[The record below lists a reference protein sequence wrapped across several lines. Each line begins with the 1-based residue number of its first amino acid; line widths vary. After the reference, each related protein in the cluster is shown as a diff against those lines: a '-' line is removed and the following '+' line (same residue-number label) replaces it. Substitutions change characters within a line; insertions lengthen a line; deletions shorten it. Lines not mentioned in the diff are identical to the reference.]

1 MGEKL
6 GKKHIL
12 SINLNLVTLHV
23 TSNIFFFFSFEI
35 KLVKMNITGGPKMG
49 NT

>member
-35 KLVKMNITGGPKMG
+35 KACENEYYRWS
-49 NT
+49 